1 MLSEEVGVPDVVTL
15 SGSPVAPSR
24 SQHLLRV
31 AEEMLCERGY
41 SVHCIDVRQLPARA
55 LVHGD
60 WNDPAVRA
68 ALDTVHAARAVIVAT
83 PLYKASYSGAL
94 KTLLD
99 LLPQTAFA
107 HKPVLAF
114 ATGGSLA
121 HLLALD
127 YALKPVLAALGAR
140 LILDNVFATECDI
153 PQTDGVYTLADP
165 LAQRLSCAVESLA
178 QALDDREALA
188 RLRASAL
195 LDRSRAVVQ

>member
-1 MLSEEVGVPDVVTL
+1 MLSEEVAVPDVVTL

-31 AEEMLCERGY
+31 AKEMLYERGY
-41 SVHCIDVRQLPARA
+41 SVHCIEVRQLPARA

-60 WNDPAVRA
+60 WNHPAVRA

-153 PQTDGVYTLADP
+153 PQTDGAYTLADP
-165 LAQRLSCAVESLA
+165 LAQRLACAVESLA

-195 LDRSRAVVQ
+195 LDRARAVVQ

>member
-1 MLSEEVGVPDVVTL
+1 MLSKEATVPDVVTL
-15 SGSPVAPSR
+15 SGSPAAPSR

-31 AEEMLCERGY
+31 AEEMLRERGY
-41 SVHCIDVRQLPARA
+41 SVQCVDVRQLPAQA

-68 ALDTVHAARAVIVAT
+68 ALDTVLAARAVVVAT

-99 LLPQTAFA
+99 LLPQTAFT

-127 YALKPVLAALGAR
+127 YALKPVLVALGAR
-140 LILDNVFATECDI
+140 LILDNVFATEHDI
-153 PQTDGVYTLADP
+153 HHTDGVYRLSDP
-165 LAQRLSCAVESLA
+165 LEQRLSTAVESLA
-178 QALDDREALA
+178 QAIDDREALA
-188 RLRASAL
+188 RLRASAVL
-195 LDRSRAVVQ
+195 HRVRAVLQ

>member
-1 MLSEEVGVPDVVTL
+1 MPDVVTL
-15 SGSPVAPSR
+15 SGSPVMPSR
-24 SQHLLRV
+24 SQHLLCV

-41 SVHCIDVRQLPARA
+41 SVRRIDVRQLPAQA
-55 LVHGD
+55 LIYGD

-68 ALDTVHAARAVIVAT
+68 ALETVVAARAVIVAT

-99 LLPQTAFA
+99 LLPQAAFA

-127 YALKPVLAALGAR
+127 YALKPVLVALGAR
-140 LILDNVFATECDI
+140 LMLDNVFATECDLH
-153 PQTDGVYTLADP
+153 QTNGAYTLTGS
-165 LAQRLSCAVESLA
+165 LAQRLSSAVESLA
-178 QALDDREALA
+178 QALEDREALA
-188 RLRASAL
+188 RLRASTV
-195 LDRSRAVVQ
+195 LDQISAVAQ